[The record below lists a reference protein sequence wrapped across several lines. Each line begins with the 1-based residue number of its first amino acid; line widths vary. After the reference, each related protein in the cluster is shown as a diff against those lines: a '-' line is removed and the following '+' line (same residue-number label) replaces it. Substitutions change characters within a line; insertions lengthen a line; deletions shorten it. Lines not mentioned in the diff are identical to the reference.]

1 MMPILEATIKR
12 ASGKRRAR
20 QGRPGRQGPAAQGDY
35 RPQQAAGQGQGRH
48 LQGLSPGLQL
58 TGVSNQHRRTLLASP
73 ELLQAARRS
82 LLSTSDTR
90 GSGLQSVFAQPCCSL
105 LSLERLPILVHGW
118 LQGYETK
125 DRRKPHVK
133 EADEKLAELLEE
145 EPQEAEEEAP
155 EGELRLDEVCKD
167 PAQFEVLV
175 QTTRVLMRAGRAW
188 EALEL
193 VTDCITHLTRRWG
206 DK

>member
-1 MMPILEATIKR
+1 MDRQDFCKLRDGPFGADLTCVAAACR
-12 ASGKRRAR
+12 ASLRSIIAR
-20 QGRPGRQGPAAQGDY
+20 CF
-35 RPQQAAGQGQGRH
+35 
-48 LQGLSPGLQL
+48 
-58 TGVSNQHRRTLLASP
+58 LA
-73 ELLQAARRS
+73 
-82 LLSTSDTR
+82 T
-90 GSGLQSVFAQPCCSL
+90 
-105 LSLERLPILVHGW
+105 LVHAS

-125 DRRKPHVK
+125 DRRKQHVK

-145 EPQEAEEEAP
+145 EPQEEEEEAP
-155 EGELRLDEVCKD
+155 EGELRLDDIYKD